1 MAFVIDA
8 SVAAAWLL
16 PDEASQY
23 ADAAFARLPD
33 DEVLVP
39 GLFWLEMRNI
49 LLVCE
54 RRGRI
59 DAANADRALDLLLA
73 LTIRPDHAADG
84 ALLMRLARRHTLSA
98 YDAAYLEL
106 AVRQSLPLATL
117 DAALGRA
124 ARAEG
129 LVLVGAS

>member
-16 PDEASQY
+16 PDEASQH
-23 ADAAFARLPD
+23 ADAAFARLPE
-33 DEVLVP
+33 DEALVP
-39 GLFWLEMRNI
+39 ALFWLEMRNI

-54 RRGRI
+54 RRGRVNS
-59 DAANADRALDLLLA
+59 ASADRALD
-73 LTIRPDHAADG
+73 
-84 ALLMRLARRHTLSA
+84 
-98 YDAAYLEL
+98 EL
-106 AVRQSLPLATL
+106 AVRESLPLATL
-117 DAALGRA
+117 DVALGRA

>member
-16 PDEASQY
+16 PDEASQH

-33 DEVLVP
+33 DEALVP

-49 LLVCE
+49 LLGCE
-54 RRGRI
+54 RRGRV
-59 DAANADRALDLLLA
+59 DSASADRALGLLLA
-73 LTIRPDHAADG
+73 LPIRPDYAADG

-117 DAALGRA
+117 DVALGRA

>member
-8 SVAAAWLL
+8 SVAAVWL
-16 PDEASQY
+16 
-23 ADAAFARLPD
+23 LPD

-54 RRGRI
+54 RRGRV
-59 DAANADRALDLLLA
+59 DSASADRAL
-73 LTIRPDHAADG
+73 
-84 ALLMRLARRHTLSA
+84 
-98 YDAAYLEL
+98 
-106 AVRQSLPLATL
+106 
-117 DAALGRA
+117 
-124 ARAEG
+124 G